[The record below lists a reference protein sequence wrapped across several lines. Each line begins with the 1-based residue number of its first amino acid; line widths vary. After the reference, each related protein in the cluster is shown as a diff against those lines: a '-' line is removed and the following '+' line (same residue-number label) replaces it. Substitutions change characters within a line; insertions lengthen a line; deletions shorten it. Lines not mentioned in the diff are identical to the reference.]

1 MQNSVFL
8 DTSFLISL
16 SVPAR
21 PHHEASKKYYQYFIE
36 NKYVMFVS
44 TIVLSEFCRKQP
56 LLDLPLNNFITVPFN
71 ITDALRAAEFAE
83 LLQGAQDDSVG
94 SRDSLKDDVKIIAQ
108 ADMKQAGY
116 LITEDKTTMA
126 KYCEKL
132 AATKQTEVQTIQS
145 SEGFDE
151 AHFNGGQTGLFDKDT
166 KDNK

>member
-21 PHHEASKKYYQYFIE
+21 AHHEASKAYYQFFID

-56 LLDLPLNNFITVPFN
+56 MTDLPMKNLIVVPFN
-71 ITDALRAAEFAE
+71 VTDALRAAEFAE
-83 LLQGAQDDSVG
+83 LLQNTQSGETG
-94 SRDSLKDDVKIIAQ
+94 SRDTLKDDVKIIAQ

-116 LITEDKTTMA
+116 LITENGSTMA
-126 KYCEKL
+126 RYCEQL
-132 AATKQTEVQTIQS
+132 HSDNNTIVQIIRS
-145 SEGFDE
+145 SAGFDE
-151 AHFNGGQTGLFDKDT
+151 THFNGGQTIIFNQSIDK
-166 KDNK
+166 